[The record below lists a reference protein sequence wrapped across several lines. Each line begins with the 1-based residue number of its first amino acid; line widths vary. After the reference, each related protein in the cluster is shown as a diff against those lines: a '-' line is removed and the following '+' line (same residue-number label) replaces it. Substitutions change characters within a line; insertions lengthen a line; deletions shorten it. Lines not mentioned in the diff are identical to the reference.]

1 MWIVSASKYYE
12 VRICIN
18 LKTISSIKRNFV
30 REKLFYMT
38 LLKVGIP
45 IALQNMLGYF
55 VNLADTIMLGKADNT
70 GLLMSASSLANQPFF
85 IMAMVCFGLSGA
97 AAVLN
102 TQYYGKGDFDAIRTV
117 FAIILRA
124 SAVISVVFGAAVLL
138 FPTQIMTLYSADPK
152 TVATGAVYLSV
163 MGWAYIFY
171 AITSVMLLVLRSV
184 AVTKISVWVSLAS
197 LITNVIGN
205 WILIFGNLGF
215 PAMGIKGAAL
225 ATLFA
230 RAVEFII
237 VSVYVFKF
245 EKKLSFRITD
255 IFRRS
260 RVLSKDLLKYGTP
273 VLANEVLWS
282 LAMTAQASIL
292 GHITYSTGDPVAANA
307 ICSTVQQIS
316 TLFVWGVAHA
326 GAVLVGGAVGERD
339 TEKVI
344 IRSQTLRYISY
355 IVGAPGVLFIIATRG
370 IVLDIYDI
378 EPETKQLANAM
389 LIVTAI
395 IVFFQSS
402 ASIHIVGTL
411 RGAGDTKFCL
421 YIEILSLWAVMLPL
435 AFIAANILHLPVPIV
450 LVFMRSDEIVKGII
464 CHFRVKSGKFIKTV
478 TRERGE
484 DGSFKTVEV

>member
-1 MWIVSASKYYE
+1 M
-12 VRICIN
+12 
-18 LKTISSIKRNFV
+18 KTISSIKRNFV

-102 TQYYGKGDFDAIRTV
+102 TQYYGKGDFDAIRSV

-355 IVGAPGVLFIIATRG
+355 I
-370 IVLDIYDI
+370 
-378 EPETKQLANAM
+378 
-389 LIVTAI
+389 
-395 IVFFQSS
+395 
-402 ASIHIVGTL
+402 
-411 RGAGDTKFCL
+411 
-421 YIEILSLWAVMLPL
+421 
-435 AFIAANILHLPVPIV
+435 
-450 LVFMRSDEIVKGII
+450 
-464 CHFRVKSGKFIKTV
+464 
-478 TRERGE
+478 
-484 DGSFKTVEV
+484 